1 MKSMQT
7 KFGWQRLADAQVP
20 TGILWWIILGL
31 WLRRREMDKAIDEFS
46 KSASDLGNLLGDRWR
61 EGTEREEELL
71 QLQQS
76 IESLTRWLVVLTI
89 VVGIVGL
96 VAAAGTIWAVIDE

>member
-1 MKSMQT
+1 
-7 KFGWQRLADAQVP
+7 
-20 TGILWWIILGL
+20 
-31 WLRRREMDKAIDEFS
+31 MDKVIDEFS

-89 VVGIVGL
+89 VVGVVGL
-96 VAAAGTIWAVIDE
+96 VAAAATIWAATDG

>member
-1 MKSMQT
+1 MKSVQT
-7 KFGWQRLADAQVP
+7 KFGWQRLADVQVP
-20 TGILWWIILGL
+20 TGILWWVLLGL
-31 WLRRREMDKAIDEFS
+31 WLRRREMDKVIDEFS

-89 VVGIVGL
+89 VVGVVGL
-96 VAAAGTIWAVIDE
+96 VAAAATIWAATDG